1 MSVYAVEY
9 VYEPGSEEGRS
20 ENRADHRALL
30 ASLTD
35 IENVKLV
42 ASGPYTDGSG
52 ALLLFAAASED
63 KLRDVL
69 AQDPFNN
76 LGFVKN
82 LRVTEW
88 EPVTGELSQY
98 A

>member
-9 VYEPGSEEGRS
+9 VYEPGSESGRD
-20 ENRADHRALL
+20 EHRADHRGLL

-35 IENVKLV
+35 LENVKLV
-42 ASGPYTDGSG
+42 ASGPYGDGSG
-52 ALLLFAAASED
+52 ALLIFAAASED

-69 AQDPFNN
+69 AQDPFNAN
-76 LGFVKN
+76 GYVKN
-82 LRVTEW
+82 LRVSEW
-88 EPVTGELSQY
+88 IPATGELTHY